1 MPQQLFW
8 FPVGLTM
15 CIDAAG
21 TNRIVQVD
29 EDVILCEEVG
39 LDGLANWTDLGRTG
53 GRDPLAMLSAV
64 EYAYQTLLPGLNTV
78 TERLRYYA
86 FHCWWIADYAGDT
99 DDAPTKSAADY
110 GDRARRAEMLYALAS
125 LCVPDDPA
133 ATSDERGISGAI
145 KTRRVLREGEATIDF
160 RAMTDRETPP
170 DKRYI
175 KPAMGDFLGTY
186 SAPMREI
193 GLLQKP
199 SIHNLNVP
207 LPRGVELARHFEE
220 SLGEAAELFRQTAKA
235 RVVDRATLARLA
247 HCRPGEIPPESGEAD
262 MLRNLLMG
270 RLEADPET
278 VPENQRTD
286 AIRRVSVAQARRN
299 TLLWILETAKDNP
312 QIPLD
317 QDMLRWH
324 WFKTPVDPGNPLA
337 HTHARWQHYQCGDT
351 ARVCCE
357 VMLAHAVRLLNKTP
371 EGIALD
377 DLLTAL
383 TVPLNSEGSLGQWLA
398 RINAAQEDEPMEYL
412 QATALEECDNLEGLI
427 APLARLHR
435 DWCDREEDLAEAFPD
450 DRPGKQTV
458 RTLLRWIDRQTD
470 TPAAIAMRQF
480 FRDFI
485 LMRHLMV
492 AAGKFRRDSAY
503 TYLFELHAG
512 RLHWRQM
519 TSGNPSAPRL
529 EIALRFLDD
538 LDLLKDG
545 KITKR
550 GETLLESEAA

>member
-1 MPQQLFW
+1 MTFIVQAK
-8 FPVGLTM
+8 
-15 CIDAAG
+15 IDAKQ
-21 TNRIVQVD
+21 R
-29 EDVILCEEVG
+29 EETG
-39 LDGLANWTDLGRTG
+39 LNGLANWTEIGRTG

-99 DDAPTKSAADY
+99 EDAPTKSAADY

-125 LCVPDDPA
+125 LCVPGDPL
-133 ATSDERGISGAI
+133 ATSEERGISGAI
-145 KTRRVLREGEATIDF
+145 KTRRVLRAGEDVIDF
-160 RAMTDRETPP
+160 RVMTDRKTPP
-170 DKRYI
+170 EKRYI

-199 SIHNLNVP
+199 DVHKLNVP
-207 LPRGVELARHFEE
+207 LHCGLDLARHFEE
-220 SLGEAAELFRQTAKA
+220 SLGEAADLFRRAAKA
-235 RVVDRATLARLA
+235 RVVDRATLAQLA
-247 HCRPGEIPPESGEAD
+247 HCRPSEIPPDSAEAA
-262 MLRNLLMG
+262 MLCNLLMG
-270 RLEADPET
+270 RLETNPET
-278 VPENQRTD
+278 VPEKHRDD
-286 AIRRVSVAQARRN
+286 ANRRAGVAQARRD
-299 TLLWILETAKDNP
+299 TLLWILETAQDNP
-312 QIPLD
+312 ETPLN

-324 WFKTPVDPGNPLA
+324 WFEKPVDPEHPRA

-357 VMLAHAVRLLNKTP
+357 VMLAHAVRRINATP
-371 EGIALD
+371 EGIAIN
-377 DLLTAL
+377 DLLAAL
-383 TVPLNSEGSLGQWLA
+383 TAPLSSAGTLGQWLA
-398 RINAAQEDEPMEYL
+398 NIDAAREELPLEAL
-412 QATALEECDNLEGLI
+412 QAIALDGCDSLDGLM

-435 DWCDREEDLAEAFPD
+435 DWGAREETLAEAFPD

-458 RTLLRWIDRQTD
+458 RNLLRWIERQTD
-470 TPAAIAMRQF
+470 TRATVAMRDF

-503 TYLFELHAG
+503 TYLFELHEG

-538 LDLLKDG
+538 LDLLEDG
-545 KITKR
+545 TITER
-550 GETLLESEAA
+550 GVSLLASEVA